1 MSVKLTTEGST
12 AEQGSGD
19 QVENK
24 NEAVEDSAADDA
36 NESTQT
42 VEGDDNDGQ
51 QAAGQDSASTD
62 EVDDSGDELDE
73 GETFDKERAMET
85 IRHQRSVEKELRG
98 TNKALSLENR
108 QLRVAIE
115 KKLPMKLAER
125 LRGDSLEDMRKDAD
139 ELSNG
144 MATGWQPEYEPEGGN
159 RPSRGRKQS
168 ARESAK
174 AAASRRFKTNQEK
187 TA

>member
-1 MSVKLTTEGST
+1 MSVKLETET
-12 AEQGSGD
+12 PRVEQSSD
-19 QVENK
+19 AQVEEK

-36 NESTQT
+36 NESTET
-42 VEGDDNDGQ
+42 VEGDDNEGQ
-51 QAAGQDSASTD
+51 QAADAASTD
-62 EVDDSGDELDE
+62 EVEDSGDELDE
-73 GETFDKERAMET
+73 GETFDKQRAMET

-144 MATGWQPEYEPEGGN
+144 MATGWQPDYEPEGGN
-159 RPSRGRKQS
+159 RPGRGRKQS

>member
-19 QVENK
+19 QVEDK

-36 NESTQT
+36 NGSTGT

-51 QAAGQDSASTD
+51 QDADSASTD

-159 RPSRGRKQS
+159 RPGRGRKQS
-168 ARESAK
+168 ARESAR

>member
-1 MSVKLTTEGST
+1 MSGKLATEGST

-19 QVENK
+19 QVEEK

-36 NESTQT
+36 NGSTGT

-51 QAAGQDSASTD
+51 QDADASAD

>member
-1 MSVKLTTEGST
+1 MSVKLETEGST

-19 QVENK
+19 QVEDK

-36 NESTQT
+36 NGSTRT

-51 QAAGQDSASTD
+51 QDADSASTD

-159 RPSRGRKQS
+159 RPGRGRKQS